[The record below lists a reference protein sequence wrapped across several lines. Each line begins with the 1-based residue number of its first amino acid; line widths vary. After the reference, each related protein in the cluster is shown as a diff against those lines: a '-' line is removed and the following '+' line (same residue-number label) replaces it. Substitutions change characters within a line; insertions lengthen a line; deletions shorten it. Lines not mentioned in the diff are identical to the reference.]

1 MYLIRTFTFIII
13 ASIIGIAH
21 CTDDP
26 PEATGTFNVQ
36 FSGNISD
43 QLQGNASFRLDPL
56 NTNGL
61 IIVRLDESEFIYLR
75 LSFFNPDP
83 NQIFLE
89 PGSYN
94 VVDRLGQNIP
104 GEVLVDY
111 VNEQGSFNAASGEIR
126 VGIVKNSQIKGEL
139 VNVRFN
145 LLNSS
150 CNGSF
155 DAIPE

>member
-1 MYLIRTFTFIII
+1 MYLIRIFTFIIL
-13 ASIIGIAH
+13 AGILGISH
-21 CTDDP
+21 CTDNP
-26 PEATGTFNVQ
+26 PGPTGTFNVI

-43 QLQGNASFRLDPL
+43 QLQGNASFRLEPA

-61 IIVRLDESEFIYLR
+61 IIVQLSESQNVYVR

-94 VVDRLGQNIP
+94 VVDRLDQNIP

-111 VNEQGSFNAASGEIR
+111 VSLQGTFNATSGEIR
-126 VGIVKNSQIKGEL
+126 IGIVKDNQIRGEL

-150 CNGSF
+150 CNGTF
-155 DAIPE
+155 DAIPD